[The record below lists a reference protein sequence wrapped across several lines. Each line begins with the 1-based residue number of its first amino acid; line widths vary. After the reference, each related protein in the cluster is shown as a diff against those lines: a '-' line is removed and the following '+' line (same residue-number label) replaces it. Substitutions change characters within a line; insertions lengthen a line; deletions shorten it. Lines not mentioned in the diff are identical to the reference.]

1 MPEVRRTT
9 YLRDRWDLDAAD
21 KLASNPLAL
30 LRYRS
35 NLLGADLRITN
46 FGGGNTSSKMELPD
60 PFTSRPT
67 QVLAV
72 KGSGGDLGS
81 ITEAGFAL
89 LHQDRLEQL
98 KGIYRGEAHE
108 DEMVGYYPLSAF
120 GENRVAASIDT
131 PLHALLP
138 FPHVDHLHP
147 DWAIALAA
155 SANGKRKLDQFNQE
169 YGRRIV
175 WVPWQRPGFELALM
189 IERSARE
196 NAGIDGILLG
206 GHGLFTWGA
215 TQRECYLS
223 SIHTIDQMGEFT
235 AKHQGQKGAVFGGLV
250 HAARPDRKDIVAE
263 ILPTLRGALSS
274 NRRVIA
280 HFSDDEDALAFARSK
295 WSRELSALGTSC
307 PDHFLRTRVCPLFL
321 DWEPTKQDAETLKA
335 SIQRQVEEYRGAYNK
350 YYADWATS
358 DSPKL
363 RDSNPSVVIVP
374 GLGLFGFGKNKKEA
388 RIATEFFINAIHVM
402 AGANALEDGEVSHPL
417 PQARHPEQSKQFTH
431 FHNYVAL
438 PRSEAFRIEYWKLE
452 EAKLQRLPAEAEFS
466 RKIGLIVGGASGIG
480 REVALLLAWKG
491 AHLVVADFDEGG
503 AKKVAEQAGS
513 LATPEFVTATAVDLS
528 SSESLTEAVRCT
540 ILEFGGIDIVV
551 NTAAIYPV
559 SGAGGEFTEAQ
570 WAETFLVNVAGNYL
584 LARATDRVFREQDL
598 PSAMVLTSSANAV
611 VPKKGSEAYDS
622 SKAALSH
629 LIRELAIKLAP
640 TVRVNGIAPATVVAG
655 STMFP
660 RDRVIQSLQK
670 YKIAF
675 SESDSTDVLR
685 DKLADFY
692 AQRTLIKRPITPE
705 LCTAAIVWL
714 AGEQSARTTGH
725 VIPVDGGL
733 TEAFL
738 R

>member
-1 MPEVRRTT
+1 
-9 YLRDRWDLDAAD
+9 
-21 KLASNPLAL
+21 
-30 LRYRS
+30 
-35 NLLGADLRITN
+35 
-46 FGGGNTSSKMELPD
+46 
-60 PFTSRPT
+60 
-67 QVLAV
+67 
-72 KGSGGDLGS
+72 
-81 ITEAGFAL
+81 
-89 LHQDRLEQL
+89 
-98 KGIYRGEAHE
+98 
-108 DEMVGYYPLSAF
+108 
-120 GENRVAASIDT
+120 
-131 PLHALLP
+131 
-138 FPHVDHLHP
+138 
-147 DWAIALAA
+147 LAA
-155 SANGKRKLDQFNQE
+155 SANGKEKLEQFNQE

-175 WVPWQRPGFELALM
+175 WAPWQRPGFELALM
-189 IERSARE
+189 IEMAVRE
-196 NAGIDGILLG
+196 NPGIDGILLG

-215 TQRECYLS
+215 TQRECYLN
-223 SIHTIDQMGEFT
+223 SIHTIDQMGEFI
-235 AKHQGQKGAVFGGLV
+235 AKHQNQKGAAFGGLV
-250 HAARPDRKDIVAE
+250 HAARADRKNVVAE
-263 ILPTLRGALSS
+263 ILPCLRGALSS

-280 HFSDDEDALAFARSK
+280 HFSDDEDALTFAGSK

-321 DWEPTKQDAETLKA
+321 DWDPAKQDVEALKA
-335 SIQRQVEEYRGAYNK
+335 GIQTQVAAYRTAYKK

-388 RIATEFFINAIHVM
+388 RITTEFFINAIHVM
-402 AGANALEDGEVSHPL
+402 AGANALEDGEVLRPV
-417 PQARHPEQSKQFTH
+417 PQARHAEQSRQFAH

-438 PRSEAFRIEYWKLE
+438 PRSEAFRIEYWALE
-452 EAKLQRLPAEAEFS
+452 EAKLQRMPAEVEFS
-466 RKIGLIVGGASGIG
+466 RKIALIIGGASGIG
-480 REVALLLAWKG
+480 REVALLFARKG
-491 AHLVVADFDEGG
+491 AHAVVADFDEGG
-503 AKKVAEQAGS
+503 AKKVAEEASS
-513 LATPEFVTATAVDLS
+513 LASPDFVRATASDLS
-528 SSESLTEAVRCT
+528 SAESLGEVVRYT

-559 SGAGGEFTEAQ
+559 PSARGALTEAQ
-570 WAETFLVNVAGNYL
+570 WAQTFLVNVTGNYL
-584 LARATDRVFREQDL
+584 LAHATERVFREQDL

-611 VPKKGSEAYDS
+611 VPKTGSEAYDT

-640 TVRVNGIAPATVVAG
+640 IVRVNGIAPATVVAG

-675 SESDSTDVLR
+675 SESESTEALR

-692 AQRTLIKRPITPE
+692 AQRTLTKRPITPE
-705 LCTAAIVWL
+705 LCATAIVWL

-733 TEAFL
+733 TEASL